1 MMPPMPWRLLK
12 SSGILLLT
20 GSRNKMNAGTEVI
33 AKLKTILNEIGV
45 VYTNILLFSSR
56 TGNDFEEESD
66 WDFLIVVKGNL
77 DLKEKRELWHK
88 IYRRFHDYFPFVSVD
103 IILKDEQS
111 FEDEKNVANT
121 ISNEVYLEGIKV

>member
-1 MMPPMPWRLLK
+1 MKVINRV
-12 SSGILLLT
+12 IET
-20 GSRNKMNAGTEVI
+20 RREVI
-33 AKLKTILNEIGV
+33 AKLKTILEEIGV
-45 VYTNILLFSSR
+45 EYSNILLFGSR

-77 DLKEKRELWHK
+77 DLKEKKELWHK
-88 IYRRFHDYFPFVSVD
+88 IYRRFHDYLPFVSVD

-121 ISNEVYLEGIKV
+121 ISNEEYLEGIKV

>member
-1 MMPPMPWRLLK
+1 
-12 SSGILLLT
+12 
-20 GSRNKMNAGTEVI
+20 MNTEKEVT
-33 AKLKTILNEIGV
+33 AKLKSILKEIGV
-45 VYTNILLFSSR
+45 VYTNILLFGSR
-56 TGNDFEEESD
+56 TGKDFEEESD

-77 DLKEKRELWHK
+77 DLKEKKELWHK

-111 FEDEKNVANT
+111 FEDEKKVANT

>member
-1 MMPPMPWRLLK
+1 MNTESEVIGKLK
-12 SSGILLLT
+12 SIL
-20 GSRNKMNAGTEVI
+20 K
-33 AKLKTILNEIGV
+33 EIGV
-45 VYTNILLFSSR
+45 VYTNILLFGSR
-56 TGNDFEEESD
+56 TGKDFEEESD

-88 IYRRFHDYFPFVSVD
+88 IYRRFHDYFPFISVD

-121 ISNEVYLEGIKV
+121 ISNEAHLDGIKV

>member
-1 MMPPMPWRLLK
+1 
-12 SSGILLLT
+12 
-20 GSRNKMNAGTEVI
+20 MNNEREVM
-33 AKLKTILNEIGV
+33 AKLKSIPNEIGV
-45 VYTNILLFSSR
+45 EYSNILLFGSR
-56 TGNDFEEESD
+56 TGKDFEEESD

>member
-1 MMPPMPWRLLK
+1 VINRV
-12 SSGILLLT
+12 IET
-20 GSRNKMNAGTEVI
+20 RREVI
-33 AKLKTILNEIGV
+33 EKLKTILEEIGV
-45 VYTNILLFSSR
+45 EYSNILLFGSR

-77 DLKEKRELWHK
+77 DLKEKRELWHR

-111 FEDEKNVANT
+111 FEEEKNVANT
-121 ISNEVYLEGIKV
+121 SSNEVYLEGIKV

>member
-1 MMPPMPWRLLK
+1 MINRV
-12 SSGILLLT
+12 IET
-20 GSRNKMNAGTEVI
+20 RREVI
-33 AKLKTILNEIGV
+33 AKLKTILNEIGID
-45 VYTNILLFSSR
+45 YTNIILFGSR
-56 TGNDFEEESD
+56 TGKDFEEESD

-88 IYRRFHDYFPFVSVD
+88 IYRRFHDYFTFVSVA

-121 ISNEVYLEGIKV
+121 SSNEVYLEGIKV

>member
-1 MMPPMPWRLLK
+1 MNTGREVIEKLK
-12 SSGILLLT
+12 S
-20 GSRNKMNAGTEVI
+20 
-33 AKLKTILNEIGV
+33 ILNEIGV
-45 VYTNILLFSSR
+45 VYTNILLFGSR
-56 TGNDFEEESD
+56 TGKDFEEESD

-88 IYRRFHDYFPFVSVD
+88 IYRRFHDYLPFVSVD

>member
-1 MMPPMPWRLLK
+1 
-12 SSGILLLT
+12 
-20 GSRNKMNAGTEVI
+20 MNTEKEVT
-33 AKLKTILNEIGV
+33 AKLKSILKEIGV
-45 VYTNILLFSSR
+45 VYTNILLFGSR
-56 TGNDFEEESD
+56 TGKDFEEESD

-88 IYRRFHDYFPFVSVD
+88 IYRRFHDYLPFVSVD

-111 FEDEKNVANT
+111 FEDEKKVANT

>member
-1 MMPPMPWRLLK
+1 MKVINRV
-12 SSGILLLT
+12 IET
-20 GSRNKMNAGTEVI
+20 RREVI
-33 AKLKTILNEIGV
+33 EKLKIILEEIGV
-45 VYTNILLFSSR
+45 DYSNILLFGSR
-56 TGNDFEEESD
+56 TGTVFEEESD

-103 IILKDEQS
+103 IILKDEHS

>member
-1 MMPPMPWRLLK
+1 
-12 SSGILLLT
+12 
-20 GSRNKMNAGTEVI
+20 MNAEIEVI
-33 AKLKTILNEIGV
+33 AKLKSILNEIGV

-56 TGNDFEEESD
+56 TGTDFEEESD

-88 IYRRFHDYFPFVSVD
+88 IYRRFYEYFTFVSVD

-111 FEDEKNVANT
+111 FEDEKNVTNT
-121 ISNEVYLEGIKV
+121 ISNEVYLECITV